1 MFSRNSIIISRILHP
16 NLQCWLEF
24 NIWINMSNI
33 RFDKSN
39 GKFKQFF
46 FINVLIRRERTFN
59 FDLMRTK
66 VVSPYLGRPRSW
78 KTTNISTSRIS
89 SLCGIHGKVR
99 WSFRVNN
106 LLENMVRLI
115 RKCVKSDSPLRK
127 NHQSPCLHPYCA
139 CQKLWRGSENELIL
153 YSKLKTILTFFVMK

>member
-1 MFSRNSIIISRILHP
+1 MMFSRNSIIISRILHP

-78 KTTNISTSRIS
+78 KTTNIPTSRIS

-127 NHQSPCLHPYCA
+127 NHQSPCLPPYCA
-139 CQKLWRGSENELIL
+139 CQNCDVDPKMSL
-153 YSKLKTILTFFVMK
+153 YFTQNLKQYLRFS